1 VKSRRLWAN
10 LSRIALSVTALALLL
25 REVGGADVVNVLRYA
40 DPGYLGSA
48 CLLFLLGIVIRAFRW
63 RALLHGLGVTPPFG
77 LLLKLYL
84 VGNFFNTVLPSGFG
98 GDVVRVVEL
107 AQQDRAMT
115 QAATTRASAAAG
127 TVIVDRLTGILSLMA
142 LGLFVLPFTHDLAPW
157 LVWMFIVLAAAG
169 LFGGALLLEGKLLRR
184 VAAWLV
190 TTVRLPQA
198 LSLAGQGRLADVYA
212 AVSGAGARAV
222 WQALALS
229 TLFNLA
235 NIAIYWL
242 CGLAVG
248 IGVPLGFYFVFV
260 PLLSLTLLIPIS
272 VGGLG
277 ARDWVAQ
284 PLFGSVGVPNAVA
297 AGMTLSVYAVTLS
310 VGLIGLAIYLVEG
323 LTGLWKQEKNDE
335 A

>member
-1 VKSRRLWAN
+1 MKFRRLWAN
-10 LSRIALSVTALALLL
+10 LFRIALSVTALALLL
-25 REVGGADVVNVLRYA
+25 REVGSADVVEVLRHA

-48 CLLFLLGIVIRAFRW
+48 CLLFLLGIGVRVFRW
-63 RALLHGLGVTPPFG
+63 RALLHGLGVTPPLR

-107 AQQDRAMT
+107 AQKDRVMT
-115 QAATTRASAAAG
+115 QAATTRASAAVG

-142 LGLFVLPFTHDLAPW
+142 LGLVVLPFTHSLAPW
-157 LVWMFIVLAAAG
+157 LVWMFVFIAVGG
-169 LFGGALLLEGKLLRR
+169 LLGGALLLEGRLLRR
-184 VAAWLV
+184 VTA
-190 TTVRLPQA
+190 RLPKA
-198 LSLAGQGRLADVYA
+198 LSLAGQGKLADIYA

-229 TLFNLA
+229 TLFNLL

-248 IGVPLGFYFVFV
+248 IDVPLGFYFVSV

-297 AGMTLSVYAVTLS
+297 AGMTLAVYAVTLS

-323 LTGLWKQEKNDE
+323 LTGLWKQERSDE
-335 A
+335 T